1 MDFGVNWFDPV
12 FTILGYGIPLIEIIS
27 VTAGI
32 IAVYFAARKIYLR
45 GLSVLWMSP
54 PHFYILPCSVIF
66 WYVSSALFFS
76 ISIYG
81 WIIWKFE
88 KSNKIPLKYLTSKQR
103 IYISLLILIASY
115 AFGKFIANIHLLFPN
130 LFPTAAVY
138 PYLDSFV
145 AISSIVANT
154 LLAKRIIENWILW
167 II

>member
-1 MDFGVNWFDPV
+1 MF
-12 FTILGYGIPLIEIIS
+12 S
-27 VTAGI
+27 
-32 IAVYFAARKIYLR
+32 
-45 GLSVLWMSP
+45 
-54 PHFYILPCSVIF
+54 YILICF
-66 WYVSSALFFS
+66 FSSFFS

-154 LLAKRIIENWILW
+154 LLAKRIIENLDSLDPYKYNLCLSLHSKRNFIYCT
-167 II
+167 